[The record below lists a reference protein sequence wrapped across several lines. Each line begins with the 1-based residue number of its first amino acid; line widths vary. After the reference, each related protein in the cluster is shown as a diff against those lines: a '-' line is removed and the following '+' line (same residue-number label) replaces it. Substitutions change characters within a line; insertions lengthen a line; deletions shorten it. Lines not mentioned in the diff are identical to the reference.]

1 MHLMK
6 KRVIVFGSTGSIG
19 RNTLDI
25 LRRYRCR
32 YTVLGLAV
40 KDNLRLLARQVLSCS
55 PEYAAI
61 YDNECAAGFARAR
74 RGLEV
79 LGGREGLL
87 RLAEIPS
94 DIAVVGINGIEA
106 IPVLVRLLEST
117 QRIVLANKESLV
129 VAGKFIMPLL
139 KKSRVEFFPA
149 DSEMFALSLLLEGR
163 LPQSIEQV
171 YLTASG
177 GALREFSAREKAR
190 ATIKDVLKHP
200 TWDMGRKITV
210 DSATMMNKVFEVIE
224 ASWLFGLDLSA
235 IRVVLHRESCIHALV
250 ALKNTT
256 VQSCLFK
263 PDMRIPLSYGILYP
277 QQEAPAIPSRQHW
290 LENSCLSIE
299 PLKKGMFPCFD
310 LTMEYAVKNREAMVA
325 ANAANDVAV
334 EHFLTGRIRF
344 KDIYAILKKVL
355 SSFPAGV
362 YRALDD
368 MLAADKEV
376 RGYTQELIHDAYA

>member
-1 MHLMK
+1 MK
-6 KRVIVFGSTGSIG
+6 KSVTIFGSTGSIG

-25 LRRYRCR
+25 LRRYRSR
-32 YTVLGLAV
+32 YVVLGLAV
-40 KDNLRLLARQVLSCS
+40 KDNLRLLSRQVLDCS
-55 PEYAAI
+55 PRYAAI
-61 YDNECAAGFARAR
+61 YAQEYAAEFARTQ
-74 RGLEV
+74 RGIEV
-79 LGGREGLL
+79 FGGREGLL
-87 RLAEIPS
+87 RLAGIPS

-163 LPQSIEQV
+163 PPQSVERV

-190 ATIKDVLKHP
+190 ATVKEVLTHP
-200 TWDMGRKITV
+200 TWKMGRKITV
-210 DSATMMNKVFEVIE
+210 DSATMMNKAFEVME

-235 IRVVLHRESCIHALV
+235 IRVALHKESFIHALV
-250 ALKNTT
+250 ALKNAA
-256 VQSCLFK
+256 VQGCLFK
-263 PDMRIPLSYGILYP
+263 PDMRIPLAYGILYP
-277 QQEAPAIPSRQHW
+277 QQDEPAIPFRQHW
-290 LENSCLSIE
+290 LQNRSLSLE

-310 LTMEYAVKNREAMVA
+310 LVMKHAVKNREAMVA
-325 ANAANDVAV
+325 ANAANDVTV
-334 EHFLTGRIRF
+334 EHFLSGRIQF

-355 SSFPAGV
+355 SFFPSGV
-362 YRALDD
+362 YRTLDD
-368 MLAADKEV
+368 LLAADEEV
-376 RGYTQELIHDAYA
+376 RGYAREYIYDAYA